1 MATPTTLQFSAAF
14 TVVSDTPITSY
25 TPETGLNFT
34 ACTGNPGVDATVD
47 LSTLTLYQKWFAA
60 GGYNGFFAN
69 INGTWSNDQKVEIY
83 GVVGSSIYHQATA
96 RLNANGTSGK
106 PQGYTVYFNTGTN
119 KITIARFD
127 DGVPTVV
134 AEKLDASVVDAD
146 KIELEVIG
154 TGASNLTVYKNSVSS
169 FTGSDSTYATGK
181 PGVIT
186 QRTGT
191 VGYFDNYKAYDD
203 ASVGGVSIAPAAAI
217 VSAVCLAPTVI
228 QGSLIISPELA
239 QSLATAIAPT
249 VIQGSLIIS
258 PELAQSLATAIAPTV
273 IQGSMTISPTF
284 AAAIVTAWD
293 PVATVVELLS
303 TALVT
308 IKSNLANAIVSA
320 ELSNTDK
327 DNGLVSPSE
336 KSLQLDAS
344 GVGSIELWPNIKGTE
359 QSRYIFTFKDAVTGA
374 TLLVLDASLPVG
386 AVNLWDVAT
395 IVSDRMH

>member
-249 VIQGSLIIS
+249 VIQGS
-258 PELAQSLATAIAPTV
+258 
-273 IQGSMTISPTF
+273 MTISPTF